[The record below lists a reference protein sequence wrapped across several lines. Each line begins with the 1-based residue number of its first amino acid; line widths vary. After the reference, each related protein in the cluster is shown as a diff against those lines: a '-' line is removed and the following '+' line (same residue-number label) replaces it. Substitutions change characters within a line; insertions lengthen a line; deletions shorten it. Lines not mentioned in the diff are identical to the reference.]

1 MSARCNFAALARS
14 FAGLSCAGAGK
25 ARYDALICATGFDT
39 TSGCALVVRGLWRL
53 FFSTPHERI
62 TRDYVAGQALADL
75 RMAARAADA
84 VRRPGASMA
93 IPELGD
99 VVHLGGY
106 AGQPEHVWTCVD
118 PEVHDGAVLGL
129 DGAVLGLD
137 GGRRDDAGHESIES
151 VEHCLSWLG
160 TGLWDRGRPVVEWY
174 DLDALAAA
182 WGVANG
188 GAAVPRSH

>member
-1 MSARCNFAALARS
+1 MSARCDFAALARS

-25 ARYDALICATGFDT
+25 ARYDALICAPGFDT
-39 TSGCALVVRGLWRL
+39 ASGCALVVRGLWRL

-99 VVHLGGY
+99 VVHLGAY
-106 AGQPEHVWTCVD
+106 AGQPEHVWTCIVD
-118 PEVHDGAVLGL
+118 PVVA
-129 DGAVLGLD
+129 GAVLGLD

-160 TGLWDRGRPVVEWY
+160 AGLWDRGRPVVEWY